1 MLEFNN
7 WIDDIIKYEIK
18 LKALFLIHIAFFIS
32 RTYWYAHL
40 YYHHFDILHTTL
52 QLLGLAIKHMIFR
65 INPNAAVKYK

>member
-18 LKALFLIHIAFFIS
+18 LKALFLIHIAFLSAGPIDMLICI
-32 RTYWYAHL
+32 TP
-40 YYHHFDILHTTL
+40 ILTFYIQHYNI
-52 QLLGLAIKHMIFR
+52 LGLAIKHMIFR

>member
-18 LKALFLIHIAFFIS
+18 LKALFLIHIAFLSAGPIMICSFVLPPFYIF
-32 RTYWYAHL
+32 TYK
-40 YYHHFDILHTTL
+40 I
-52 QLLGLAIKHMIFR
+52 LGLAIKHMIFR

>member
-40 YYHHFDILHTTL
+40 YYPHFDIFTCNI
-52 QLLGLAIKHMIFR
+52 LGLAIKYMIFR
-65 INPNAAVKYK
+65 IKPNAAVKYK